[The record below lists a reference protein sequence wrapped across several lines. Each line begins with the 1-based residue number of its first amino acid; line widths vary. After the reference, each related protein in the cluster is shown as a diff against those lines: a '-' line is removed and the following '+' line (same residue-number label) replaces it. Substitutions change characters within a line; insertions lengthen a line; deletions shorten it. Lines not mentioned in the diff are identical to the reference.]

1 MVPRSALLLKHPW
14 SHYDEVEMIVL
25 CFGNRAIPDD
35 ATAVELGESLDLP
48 GVTFIPSSSPEE
60 MIDYLEEDLYLMDV
74 AQGIGEVTLIT
85 DPDRFMPPP
94 HVTAHDLD
102 PAVFLKLIQRL
113 YGVNV
118 PVIALPMGMDKQII
132 REQLLRLLTALP
144 ERMHSRR
151 NGGSPA

>member
-1 MVPRSALLLKHPW
+1 
-14 SHYDEVEMIVL
+14 
-25 CFGNRAIPDD
+25 
-35 ATAVELGESLDLP
+35 
-48 GVTFIPSSSPEE
+48 
-60 MIDYLEEDLYLMDV
+60 MDV

-118 PVIALPMGMDKQII
+118 PVIALPMGMDRQTI

-151 NGGSPA
+151 NGGSPT